1 MRPSIIYPLRPINP
15 KEDEKNLR
23 SPHTHY
29 PLEIYRFRPGFEKP
43 LSVAHH
49 LVRTRIC
56 PEPVRLAVVRSRPKK
71 SKPYRYFLVYTT
83 DLSLSV
89 ESLVRYYTL
98 RCGFETHMKD
108 SKQELGF
115 DHYQVRGVRSINRSV
130 LLSFVAASLAQL
142 LAWPAFE
149 KDHARFFPL

>member
-1 MRPSIIYPLRPINP
+1 MSSTQKCGLLLSTHSGRSTPKRTKKIYGCRI
-15 KEDEKNLR
+15 
-23 SPHTHY
+23 HITHWRY
-29 PLEIYRFRPGFEKP
+29 TDLVVPGFEKP

-89 ESLVRYYTL
+89 ESLVRY
-98 RCGFETHMKD
+98 G
-108 SKQELGF
+108 
-115 DHYQVRGVRSINRSV
+115 
-130 LLSFVAASLAQL
+130 FVA
-142 LAWPAFE
+142 
-149 KDHARFFPL
+149 